1 MKRNIYRFLALGFT
15 VLSLSACGDSFLDE
29 MPDNRTQ
36 VDTED
41 KVKALL
47 VSAYPDHDFNMIT
60 ELSSDN
66 VDDTRTTYTDR
77 YPESLYFWRDVTESD
92 NESPE
97 QFWQESYMCIAVANQ
112 ALESLDEIAE
122 EKGEWTMTMLNLRSE
137 ALLCRAYN
145 HFMLLNVFA
154 QHYNSATADKEPG
167 ITIMTKPETTLQPK
181 YDRSSVKKCYEFIK
195 KDLEEAL
202 PYVSD
207 AHLKVPK
214 YHFNPSAAYAFATRF
229 YLYYEMPEKAIE
241 CANHVLGANPKT
253 MLRDYSV
260 MGAMTQTSAAVSQH
274 YVDPNLNCNL
284 LITTGYSKMGRVFL
298 NYSTWKRF
306 THSYYLSMTET
317 AEATQAWG
325 KATYYSPIK
334 SYTGNNYYK
343 IFWRMPDLVE
353 YTDPVAGTG
362 YRHSAFVNFT
372 TDEVLLN
379 RAEAYILT
387 KQYDDACTDIN
398 LWLNNIASTTTKG
411 NVTRESVTEFFN
423 SIAYGT
429 AMESTPKKHLH
440 PAFQIE
446 AEGSEQ
452 ESMLQCVLNAR
463 RIEQLHTGMRWFD
476 VKRYGIEIWRREVDG
491 GGDPIREVD
500 VLKVNDP
507 RRAIQIPY
515 KVISAGYDANPRD
528 KGVNQLDYV
537 IKDEEM
543 DKEAVADEMETDK
556 N

>member
-1 MKRNIYRFLALGFT
+1 MKRNLYRFLALGLT
-15 VLSLSACGDSFLDE
+15 ALSLASCSESFLDE
-29 MPDNRTQ
+29 MPDNRAQ

-60 ELSSDN
+60 EMSSDN

-77 YPESLYFWRDVTESD
+77 FPESLYFWRDVTETD

-97 QFWQESYMCIAVANQ
+97 HFWQSSYMCIAVANQ
-112 ALESLDEIAE
+112 ALVSLDEMAE
-122 EKGEWTMTMLNLRSE
+122 AKGEWTQNMLGLRAE

-154 QHYNSATADKEPG
+154 MHYNAATADKEPG
-167 ITIMTKPETTLQPK
+167 ITIMTEPETTLKPA
-181 YDRSSVKKCYEFIK
+181 YDRNTVKECYEFIK

-202 PYVSD
+202 PYVTD
-207 AHLKVPK
+207 AHLSVPK
-214 YHFNPSAAYAFATRF
+214 YHFNPQAAYAFATRF
-229 YLYYEMPEKAIE
+229 YLWYEMPKEAIE
-241 CANHVLGANPKT
+241 AANHVLGANPKT
-253 MLRDYSV
+253 MLRDYAA
-260 MGAMTQTSAAVSQH
+260 MGSMTQTADAVSRH
-274 YVDPNLNCNL
+274 YVDPGLNCNL
-284 LITTGYSKMGRVFL
+284 LITTGYSNMGRAFL

-306 THSYYLSMTET
+306 NHSYYLNTTET
-317 AEATQAWG
+317 VSCKQAWG
-325 KATYYSPIK
+325 NATYYTPIHTY
-334 SYTGNNYYK
+334 SGSNYYT
-343 IFWRMPDLVE
+343 IFWRMPNLFE

-379 RAEAYILT
+379 RAEAYIL
-387 KQYDDACTDIN
+387 QEEYGLACADIN
-398 LWLNNIASTTTKG
+398 LWLNNIASATTAG
-411 NVTRESVTEFFN
+411 NITPESVTEFYN

-429 AMESTPKKHLH
+429 AMEGTPKKHLH
-440 PAFQIE
+440 PAFHIDV
-446 AEGSEQ
+446 EGSVQ

-491 GGDPIREVD
+491 GGDPIRQTD
-500 VLKVNDP
+500 VLTVNDR

-528 KGVNQLDYV
+528 KSANQQELSLPG
-537 IKDEEM
+537 EET
-543 DKEAVADEMETDK
+543 DQETVEVMETDK